1 MKTIALISV
10 GQPSTNPRLVKEA
23 NALTQ
28 NGYKVYV
35 IYSYW
40 NQWAWESDKLLF
52 PKARWVPV
60 LAGGAPYKN
69 KLLYFYTRLRLKLF
83 RFIAQNLTLK
93 FGVAEIAKGRTY
105 PDLLKKAKSIK
116 ADLYIAHVH
125 AALPAAIKAA
135 KKNDAKCG
143 FDAEDFHRR
152 EADDD
157 TNSFYFKISKYL
169 DDKYL
174 PKADY
179 ITIASPLISREYEK
193 LYPGLKNVVINN
205 VFESDKR
212 LEINPHKDQPIKLF
226 WFSQTVGTGRGLEDV
241 IEALALLNNY
251 PFELHLLGDA
261 GSSVKSDFLKRFND
275 QPGKIH
281 FHEPIPADHIIA
293 FANQFDIGLAL
304 EKNTPY
310 NRDICLTNKIFTYV
324 QSGLAVIASNTSAQ
338 TELMNQYPSIGKLY
352 QGGDVQSL
360 AEVLLY
366 YQENRDQLF
375 ETRKAALNTAHK
387 QLNWESESQKF
398 LALVKQTIGE

>member
-1 MKTIALISV
+1 MLSV

-28 NGYKVYV
+28 AGYKVYV

-52 PKARWVPV
+52 QKVAWIPV
-60 LAGGAPYKN
+60 LAGGSPYKN
-69 KLLYFYTRLRLKLF
+69 KLLYFYTRLRVKLF
-83 RFIAQNLTLK
+83 RFTAQNLTLK
-93 FGVAEIAKGRTY
+93 FGIAEIAKGRTY

-125 AALPAAIKAA
+125 AALPAAVKAA
-135 KKNDAKCG
+135 KMNNAKCG

-174 PKADY
+174 AEADY
-179 ITIASPLISREYEK
+179 LTTASPLISREYEK

-212 LEINPHKDQPIKLF
+212 LEINPHADQSIKLF
-226 WFSQTVGTGRGLEDV
+226 WFSQTVGAGRGLEDV

-261 GSSVKSDFLKRFND
+261 ETSVKSDFSKRLNN
-275 QPGKIH
+275 QPDKIH
-281 FHEPIPADHIIA
+281 FHEPIPPDQIIA

-304 EKNTPY
+304 EKNTPF
-310 NRDICLTNKIFTYV
+310 NRDICLTNKIFTYI
-324 QSGLAVIASNTSAQ
+324 QSGLAVIASDTSAQ
-338 TELMNQYPSIGKLY
+338 TELMTQYPSIGKLY
-352 QGGDVQSL
+352 EGGNVQAL
-360 AEVLLY
+360 AEALSY
-366 YQENRDQLF
+366 YHQNRDKLF
-375 ETRKAALNTAHK
+375 ETRKAALNTAH
-387 QLNWESESQKF
+387 QHLNWEDESKKF
-398 LALVKQTIGE
+398 LSLVEQTLTRG